1 MVKTVTQLREE
12 WADRESIRDCLNRY
26 ARAVDR
32 VDMELLKTVYW
43 PGAMDY
49 HTGFAGTAE
58 EFIAWAGTQLARMG
72 INMHL
77 FGNILIDIDESGTKA
92 KVETYHIFV
101 MANPAGDGSHDTIGT
116 GRYLDDF
123 EKRNDDWKISQRTVL
138 VDWWKDLPGVID
150 WTVGPFGM
158 GLVPRGLP
166 GREDPTYAHFGV

>member
-12 WADRESIRDCLNRY
+12 WADRESIRDCLYRY

-58 EFIAWAGTQLARMG
+58 EFIEWAGVQLARMG

-77 FGNILIDIDESGTKA
+77 FGNILIEMDDARETA
-92 KVETYHIFV
+92 RVETYHIFV
-101 MANPAGDGSHDTIGT
+101 MSNPGGDGKNDTIGA
-116 GRYLDDF
+116 GRYLDHF
-123 EKRNDDWKISQRTVL
+123 EKRNDEWRISERTVL
-138 VDWWKDLPGVID
+138 VDWWKDLAGVVD
-150 WTVGPFGM
+150 WETGPFGM
-158 GLVPRGLP
+158 GYVPRGMP
-166 GREDPTYAHFGV
+166 GREDASFAHLGL